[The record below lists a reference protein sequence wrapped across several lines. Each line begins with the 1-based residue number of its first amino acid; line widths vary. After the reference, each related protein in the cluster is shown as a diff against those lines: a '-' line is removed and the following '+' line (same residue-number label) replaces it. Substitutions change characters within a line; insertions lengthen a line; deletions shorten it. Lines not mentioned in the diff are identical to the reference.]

1 MGRTRIMDGGDGLQ
15 IWKVAADIQNEQSWT
30 DNKGWFSSLEVGREA
45 NNSWPYRRAPDLN

>member
-1 MGRTRIMDGGDGLQ
+1 MDGGDGLQ